1 MATMNISLPD
11 EMKAF
16 VEDQATLKGFGTVSE
31 YIRAIIREV
40 QETNVERARID
51 DLLLEGLNSGPG
63 MPLVPADWD
72 RIRRQGKKLMAKGK
86 RDRR

>member
-16 VEDQATLKGFGTVSE
+16 VEDQATLKGFGTLSE

-40 QETNVERARID
+40 QETNAERID
-51 DLLLEGLNSGPG
+51 DLLLEGLNSGQG
-63 MPLVPADWD
+63 TPLVPADWD

-86 RDRR
+86 RSRR